1 MKETPERS
9 MPRDILISRL
19 TVVFFAAA
27 LLPCVASVLFWHTLA
42 VAPVD
47 DGLLAGWPAL
57 VYGLLA
63 SAIFTVIVRPVLVAG
78 MSDGGGRHGERR
90 RLGTLRRLTH
100 WSAAILT
107 IHVIAGHLLAAYSIG
122 VESVPW
128 SVWSSLAIPL
138 ALAAL
143 FVLPLWTYGYG
154 LLGLRFGERLAARPA
169 VTLESRL
176 LVLALL
182 LPLLAVSVVPLFL
195 LARGGAIDAPLAVL
209 WALVTGYVCGVFLM
223 AFRNQRRSL
232 APLRELLK
240 RPAGEPLDDIA
251 AASLDEVGLCVNH
264 MRKLQQ
270 HAASVERELVASEQR
285 TRMFA
290 EAASDFLYEIDE
302 NLRLSFVS
310 DRFEELTGIPTS
322 LIIGQSA
329 VDLGRSYIASDRRAH
344 QEDLLAHRPY
354 WRYRYSLKTRDG
366 GLRHLQIRGLPYYD
380 DQGRFKGYRG
390 AGSDITEFVETQQR
404 LVEKEA
410 ELGQAQRMEALSQ
423 LTGGVAHDFNNFLT
437 AHMGHLELALE
448 SSDIPES
455 ARHHIQTALDGARA
469 GEALAHRLLAF
480 SRRQS
485 LRPAPVDVGE
495 LMEDLGSRVTALLG
509 ERIRFSMEPVEG
521 DIAAM
526 VDAAALRQ
534 CVLNLVMNARD
545 AMPEGGTLYASAA
558 LTLLSAGDPSGLP
571 PGDYVSLTLADTG
584 SGIDPHHL
592 KHVFEPY
599 FTTKAPGEGIGL
611 GLSMVYGFA
620 AQSGGG
626 VRVESPLGGGTQ
638 VELLLPACR
647 SAGASM
653 TLPGYM
659 PGATGSH
666 LLVVEDDPALCAVIC
681 RMLRDQGYEVAGVG
695 SAPGALDFL
704 AAHAD
709 VDLVV
714 CDVVLPG
721 DLSGLD
727 VLRQARQRGHGAQWL
742 LMSGY
747 ALADGQF
754 DEANLAGCEI
764 LRKPFRSRELAERVA
779 ELLGAH
785 NLLQRRVG

>member
-1 MKETPERS
+1 MT
-9 MPRDILISRL
+9 RDILISRL
-19 TVVFFAAA
+19 TVAFFAAA
-27 LLPCVASVLFWHTLA
+27 LSPCVASVYFWHTVA

-47 DGLLAGWPAL
+47 GGPLSGWPAL

-63 SAIFTVIVRPVLVAG
+63 AALLTVVARPVLVAG
-78 MSDGGGRHGERR
+78 LSDRGGRQGERR
-90 RLGTLRRLTH
+90 RPGTLRRLMR
-100 WSAAILT
+100 WSVAILAV
-107 IHVIAGHLLAAYSIG
+107 HVLAGHFLAAYAIG
-122 VESVPW
+122 MESVPW
-128 SVWSSLAIPL
+128 SVWSAVGVPL
-138 ALAAL
+138 GLAAL
-143 FVLPLWTYGYG
+143 IVLPVWTYGYG
-154 LLGLRFGERLAARPA
+154 LLGRCFGERLAERPA
-169 VTLESRL
+169 VSLESRL
-176 LVLALL
+176 QVLALL
-182 LPLLAVSVVPLFL
+182 LPLLAGSLIPLFL
-195 LARGGAIDAPLAVL
+195 LARDGALDAALTSL
-209 WALVTGYVCGVFLM
+209 WAVVVVYVSSVFLV
-223 AFRNQRRSL
+223 AFRNQRISL
-232 APLRELLK
+232 APLRELLQ
-240 RPAGEPLDDIA
+240 RPAGDSLDDVA

-264 MRKLQQ
+264 MRKLQH

-322 LIIGQSA
+322 LIVGQSA

-354 WRYRYSLKTRDG
+354 WRYRYSLKARDG
-366 GLRHLQIRGLPYYD
+366 SLRHLQIRGLPYYEE
-380 DQGRFKGYRG
+380 GRFKGYRG
-390 AGSDITEFVETQQR
+390 AGSDITEFVETQQK
-404 LVEKEA
+404 LLEKEA

-437 AHMGHLELALE
+437 AHMAHLELAL
-448 SSDIPES
+448 DRADMPES

-485 LRPAPVDVGE
+485 LRPAPVDIHE
-495 LMEDLGSRVTALLG
+495 LMEDLASRITALLG

-526 VDAAALRQ
+526 ADAAQLRQ
-534 CVLNLVMNARD
+534 SLLNLVINARD

-571 PGDYVSLTLADTG
+571 PGDYVSLALADTG
-584 SGIDPHHL
+584 PGIDPHHL
-592 KHVFEPY
+592 EHVFEPY
-599 FTTKAPGEGIGL
+599 FTTKKPGEGVGL

-626 VRVESPLGGGTQ
+626 VRIESPAGGGTQ

-647 SAGASM
+647 SAEASV
-653 TLPGYM
+653 TPPGYM
-659 PGATGSH
+659 PGATGAH

-681 RMLRDQGYEVAGVG
+681 RMLRDQGYEVAGAG
-695 SAPGALDFL
+695 SARGALDFL

-721 DLSGLD
+721 EQSGLD
-727 VLRQARQRGHGAQWL
+727 VLRQGRQRGHGAQWL

-747 ALADGQF
+747 ALADAQLE
-754 DEANLAGCEI
+754 EADLAGCEI

-779 ELLGAH
+779 DVLGAH
-785 NLLQRRVG
+785 KLLQRRAG